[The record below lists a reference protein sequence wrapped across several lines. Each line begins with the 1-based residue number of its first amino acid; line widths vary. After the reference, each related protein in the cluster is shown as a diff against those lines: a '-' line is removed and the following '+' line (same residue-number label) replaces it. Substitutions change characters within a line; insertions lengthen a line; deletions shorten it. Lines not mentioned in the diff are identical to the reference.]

1 MAQTL
6 DSVQFGLTVTGTVN
20 NILDLVKASAPLT
33 YAKTGSLVNGTGASQ
48 ADRMWSDQRTI
59 AASGTDDLD
68 LNGTALQDALGTNLA
83 LLRIKLLA
91 VYAATTNTN
100 NVVMGVGTNPVTT
113 ILGGTTPTL
122 NIRPG
127 GLFLLTAP
135 DLTAY
140 GVTAAT
146 ADILRFANSGAGTS
160 VTYDIVI
167 IGASA

>member
-1 MAQTL
+1 MSTL
-6 DSVQFGLTVTGTVN
+6 DNVTLSVAVAATLN
-20 NILDLVKASAPLT
+20 NALDLQSASSALS
-33 YAKTGSLVNGTGASQ
+33 YAQALGFSSGVGANQ
-48 ADRMWSDQRTI
+48 ADKIFSDTRTI

-68 LNGTALQDALGTNLA
+68 LAGVLLDPLGAVITLA
-83 LLRIKLLA
+83 RIKALI
-91 VYAATTNTN
+91 VKAAAANTN

-127 GLFLLTAP
+127 GVMALFAP
-135 DLTAY
+135 DVVAY

-167 IGASA
+167 IGAST